1 MDAKSISSGRPIHTC
16 SIFPFLLIIRVMF
29 LLSSLVIADK
39 VLPSSRVIIS
49 LGGIFLLESLD
60 RFFRALFFNPFILPS
75 IFSMS

>member
-1 MDAKSISSGRPIHTC
+1 
-16 SIFPFLLIIRVMF
+16 MF

-60 RFFRALFFNPFILPS
+60 RLLRALFFNPFILPS

>member
-1 MDAKSISSGRPIHTC
+1 MISV
-16 SIFPFLLIIRVMF
+16 IFLP
-29 LLSSLVIADK
+29 SSSATADR

-60 RFFRALFFNPFILPS
+60 RFFRSLFFNPFVLPS